1 MLKAT
6 FQCFRGIGA
15 DAEQKMWRRG
25 CLDWRE
31 FRRGGACFLPERK
44 RELIEMQLAAA
55 ESALAAGMPDWF
67 LTRLDSAAKLR
78 VLHDFGERALFLDI
92 ETTGLGPYAEVTS
105 VATWRDGVA
114 KCFVRGFNLELL
126 LAELATADL
135 LVTFNG
141 KRFDLP
147 FLRREF
153 GLDLMQ
159 PHLDLMYP
167 LRSLGYRG
175 GLKVCERRLGFR
187 RAHSEG
193 ADGLEAVR
201 LWYAWR
207 SRQNADALRRLIA
220 YNVEDT
226 YCLAWLAARL
236 ASYAMPGYP
245 LACCRPSPP
254 PPDLPEIL
262 GCFNLE

>member
-1 MLKAT
+1 MNI
-6 FQCFRGIGA
+6 FIR
-15 DAEQKMWRRG
+15 M
-25 CLDWRE
+25 
-31 FRRGGACFLPERK
+31 
-44 RELIEMQLAAA
+44 AAA
-55 ESALAAGMPDWF
+55 ERALAAGMADWF
-67 LTRLDSAAKLR
+67 LNRLDGPAKLR

-92 ETTGLGPYAEVTS
+92 ETTALDPYAEVTS
-105 VATWRDGVA
+105 VATWRNGVA
-114 KCFVRGFNLELL
+114 KCFVRGFNLDQLL
-126 LAELATADL
+126 PELAAAEL

-153 GLDLMQ
+153 GVDLMQ

-175 GLKVCERRLGFR
+175 GLKVCERQLGFR

-193 ADGLEAVR
+193 ADGMEAVR

-207 SRQNADALRRLIA
+207 TRRNAHALRRLIA

-226 YCLAWLAARL
+226 YCLACGWRHDLLRRPYPAIRWPVAVPVRRRL
-236 ASYAMPGYP
+236 ACRKFWNP
-245 LACCRPSPP
+245 LLFDKSS
-254 PPDLPEIL
+254 
-262 GCFNLE
+262 FS